1 MLLRSHIEMSI
12 DHSKCIKF
20 CFFFYYFQL
29 FKWNFQILSTIDKA
43 TDFFLKN
50 ILLGCRYRKRFL
62 PKSVDR
68 GDSGSETW
76 VYYYVFEY
84 MCEQIECTLQ
94 FICLYRSGHC
104 GWVPVV
110 YTYLLSFIVLAYMQ
124 NVCNVCTTGCAILLI
139 STFSL
144 LNNNHI

>member
-12 DHSKCIKF
+12 DRSKCIKF
-20 CFFFYYFQL
+20 CFFFIIFNFSSETFKFCRLLIKQL
-29 FKWNFQILSTIDKA
+29 I
-43 TDFFLKN
+43 FFSN
-50 ILLGCRYRKRFL
+50 ILLGCRYRQRFL

-76 VYYYVFEY
+76 VYYVFEY

-104 GWVPVV
+104 GWVPV
-110 YTYLLSFIVLAYMQ
+110 YLPTKLH
-124 NVCNVCTTGCAILLI
+124 
-139 STFSL
+139 STCL
-144 LNNNHI
+144 YAECM